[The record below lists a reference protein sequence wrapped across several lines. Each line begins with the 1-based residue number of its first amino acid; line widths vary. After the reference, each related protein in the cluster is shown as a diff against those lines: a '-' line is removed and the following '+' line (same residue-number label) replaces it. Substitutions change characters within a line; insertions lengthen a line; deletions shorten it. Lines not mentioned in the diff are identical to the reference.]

1 MKQAYQTSEALQVIR
16 VVKSIRL
23 IRAIKPT
30 EAGVPQHGNTVEAE
44 QRTKREKFVFPVPGK
59 MKTSDDIFFCAIERV
74 LELFNKFH
82 RKNQKKVTIIVKSW
96 FEQEAQRVGWGE
108 AIFLPDTQTG
118 RSAGCM
124 LRVPMKKGSS
134 HVTNH

>member
-1 MKQAYQTSEALQVIR
+1 MKQAYQTNAVLQGIR
-16 VVKSIRL
+16 VVKRIHL

-30 EAGVPQHGNTVEAE
+30 EAGVPQHSNTVEAE
-44 QRTKREKFVFPVPGK
+44 QRAKRENFVFPAPGK

-74 LELFNKFH
+74 LALFNKYH
-82 RKNQKKVTIIVKSW
+82 RKNQKKVTSIVKGW

>member
-1 MKQAYQTSEALQVIR
+1 MKQAYQTNAAPQGIR
-16 VVKSIRL
+16 VVKRIHL
-23 IRAIKPT
+23 IQAIKPT
-30 EAGVPQHGNTVEAE
+30 DAGVPQHSNTAGPE
-44 QRTKREKFVFPVPGK
+44 QCAKRERSVFPVPGK
-59 MKTSDDIFFCAIERV
+59 MKTSDDVFFCAVERV
-74 LELFNKFH
+74 LTLFNKYH
-82 RKNQKKVTIIVKSW
+82 RKNQKKVTNTVKSW
-96 FEQEAQRVGWGE
+96 FEQEALRVGWGE